1 MAQFNI
7 VDKKVQMSQEQI
19 IKFQLITYC
28 YIHKISISESD
39 LACLTLLALNDK
51 AELSDFCNACCLP
64 EFRDKDTSLAY
75 TKAIFK
81 TPQTVRN
88 CLTKMSNYNIITK
101 EGLGHGKI
109 IELNPEMKLQAKGNV
124 LLNYKMFSI
133 GTEES
138 QRV

>member
-1 MAQFNI
+1 MAQFKI

-28 YIHKISISESD
+28 YLNKISISESD
-39 LACLTLLALNDK
+39 LACLTLLALNEK
-51 AELSDFCNACCLP
+51 AELSDFCNACCLS
-64 EFRDKDTSLAY
+64 EFRDKDTSLTY
-75 TKAIFK
+75 TKVIFK

-88 CLTKMSNYNIITK
+88 CLTKMVNYNIITK
-101 EGLGHGKI
+101 EGLGHGKL
-109 IELNPEMKLQAKGNV
+109 IELNPEIKLQAKGNV

-138 QRV
+138 QGV